1 MSDEDGAAT
10 ECVFPPAGRDT
21 TPRCRHR
28 SVQRL
33 GVDAGGNRYGQCR
46 DCEAVVVTF
55 TPDDGWERQRE
66 QLAQEE
72 RDWNPLLDA
81 LRSDEGGSERDP
93 RRDDERQV
101 VRQGQ
106 SLVARLR
113 ARLEQFWNRRR

>member
-1 MSDEDGAAT
+1 MPDDGGST
-10 ECVFPPAGRDT
+10 ECVFPPAGRERP
-21 TPRCRHR
+21 PRCSHR

-66 QLAQEE
+66 QLAEEE

-81 LRSDEGGSERDP
+81 LRSDDTGTEQDP
-93 RRDDERQV
+93 RRDDERRV
-101 VRQGQ
+101 VRQDR
-106 SLVARLR
+106 SLTTRLR
-113 ARLEQFWNRRR
+113 AGLRRFWKRRP